1 LVIPFLFFAKM
12 FLAKKYMEITGINA
26 FIVMIK
32 NYFTEFIVSAILQLL
47 IIKNGKLYGDD
58 FPFNIEYIGLYSLG
72 SDLQELLFLYYLKK
86 TSLYYIFILLVFR
99 KLHFHLL
106 AGFNAK
112 ANYFLFLIAPIITN
126 IFGFIAF
133 ICQGDSESAKMI
145 NAPLIDKIIINEI
158 SNDSENQEITKNDNG
173 NNSLLNKDDYKN
185 NSCNDEIKDKNY
197 TDNLNKEGDAPPL
210 FVNEIESLDNKENY
224 KNLEIQKLNSQIKS
238 LNLKIKSLQIKNR
251 ALEETN
257 EKLTNKIAM
266 LCEKYNIN
274 EDEEDLNS
282 MNMKP

>member
-72 SDLQELLFLYYLKK
+72 SDLQELLFLFYLQK

-106 AGFNAK
+106 LGFNAK
-112 ANYFLFLIAPIITN
+112 ATYFLFLIAPIITN

-133 ICQGDSESAKMI
+133 TCHGDSESSKMI
-145 NAPLIDKIIINEI
+145 NAPLIDKNIINEI
-158 SNDSENQEITKNDNG
+158 NNDLENQEITKNDNG
-173 NNSLLNKDDYKN
+173 NNSLLNKDDYN
-185 NSCNDEIKDKNY
+185 NSCNNEIKDKND
-197 TDNLNKEGDAPPL
+197 TDNMNKEGETPPL
-210 FVNEIESLDNKENY
+210 LVNENESLDNKENY

-238 LNLKIKSLQIKNR
+238 LNLKIKSLQIKNST
-251 ALEETN
+251 LEETN
-257 EKLTNKIAM
+257 EKLTNKLAM

-274 EDEEDLNS
+274 EDEEELS
-282 MNMKP
+282 YMNMKP

>member
-1 LVIPFLFFAKM
+1 M
-12 FLAKKYMEITGINA
+12 
-26 FIVMIK
+26 
-32 NYFTEFIVSAILQLL
+32 
-47 IIKNGKLYGDD
+47 
-58 FPFNIEYIGLYSLG
+58 
-72 SDLQELLFLYYLKK
+72 
-86 TSLYYIFILLVFR
+86 
-99 KLHFHLL
+99 
-106 AGFNAK
+106 

-126 IFGFIAF
+126 IIGFIAF
-133 ICQGDSESAKMI
+133 TCHGDSESAKMI
-145 NAPLIDKIIINEI
+145 NAPLTDKNIINEI
-158 SNDSENQEITKNDNG
+158 NNDLDIQEITKNDNG

-251 ALEETN
+251 LLEETN